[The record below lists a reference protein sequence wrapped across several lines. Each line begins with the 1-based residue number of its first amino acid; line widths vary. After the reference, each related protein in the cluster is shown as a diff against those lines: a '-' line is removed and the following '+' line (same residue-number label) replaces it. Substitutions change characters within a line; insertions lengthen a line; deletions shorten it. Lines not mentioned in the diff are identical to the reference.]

1 MAADIPPK
9 RHPPAPPPPPPDL
22 LPPQPPDSAAV
33 LPGSSGLSM
42 NAAEVTLPLSAALR
56 AAYQSL
62 LGMYQAS
69 IDQTTDAAALQL
81 LNDSYAEVNDILTK
95 DNLYALKQDT
105 TLFGVLQAQIQS
117 TNDSLTALKAKIALV
132 ASHIALAAKIIDA
145 INKVI
150 TMVAAA

>member
-1 MAADIPPK
+1 
-9 RHPPAPPPPPPDL
+9 
-22 LPPQPPDSAAV
+22 
-33 LPGSSGLSM
+33 M